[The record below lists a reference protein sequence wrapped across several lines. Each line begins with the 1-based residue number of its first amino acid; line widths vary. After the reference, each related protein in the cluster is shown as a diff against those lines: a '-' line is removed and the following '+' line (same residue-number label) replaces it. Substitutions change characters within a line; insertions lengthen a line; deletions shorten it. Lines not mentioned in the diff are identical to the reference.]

1 MCFLLL
7 YAMAGIGSGSGTLE
21 HCVQQASRP
30 MIAQQWKKCKHL
42 IIDEVSMVDGA
53 FFTKLETV
61 AR

>member
-1 MCFLLL
+1 
-7 YAMAGIGSGSGTLE
+7 MAGIGSGSGTLE